1 MVSEISKDGQ
11 TDGPTERGDYI
22 EPLWLNQVPRSVN
35 SVILYKTLQ
44 EVHAP
49 KVTKTILDVR
59 VDCNI

>member
-11 TDGPTERGDYI
+11 TGGPTETDYYI
-22 EPLWLNQVPRSVN
+22 EPLWLNQVPIWVN
-35 SVILYKTLQ
+35 SIILYKTI